1 MSTLLS
7 KTLSCFCELLRVSYP
22 YAPEEWTET
31 TYRSSGFTS
40 NRRFIATELFRR
52 VRGLHS
58 SGNFKDTS
66 VKL

>member
-7 KTLSCFCELLRVSYP
+7 KTLSCFCELLRISYP

-31 TYRSSGFTS
+31 TYRSSGFMS
-40 NRRFIATELFRR
+40 NHRFIATELFRR
-52 VRGLHS
+52 VRGPHS
-58 SGNFKDTS
+58 SGNFNDTS